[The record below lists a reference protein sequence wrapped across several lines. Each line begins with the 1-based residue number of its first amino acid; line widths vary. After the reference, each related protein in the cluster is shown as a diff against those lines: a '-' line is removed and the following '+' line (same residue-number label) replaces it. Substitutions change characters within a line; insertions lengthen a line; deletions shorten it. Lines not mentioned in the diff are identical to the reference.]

1 MSVNP
6 MEKRGDHVKKAG
18 IVLIVA
24 GFILGINGMGLAQ
37 STATQ
42 TVSFQINAIDTIS
55 VSGNPPTLLIT
66 AIPSSV
72 ADSSTTY
79 SFSTNGANRM
89 ITGQIT
95 TGGAMPANT
104 SLQITLQA
112 PAGGGSSAGIQ
123 TLSNASAVNLV
134 TGITQLAESGRSIT
148 YTFNAVSGAPVIN
161 PAQTRVVTL
170 TITP

>member
-1 MSVNP
+1 V
-6 MEKRGDHVKKAG
+6 RKAV
-18 IVLIVA
+18 IFLIAV
-24 GFILGINGMGLAQ
+24 GFILGINGIAIGQ

-66 AIPSSV
+66 AIPSSAV
-72 ADSSTTY
+72 DSSTTY
-79 SFSTNGANRM
+79 SFSTNGANRR

-104 SLQITLQA
+104 LLRITLQA

-123 TLSNASAVNLV
+123 TLSDASAVNLV
-134 TGITQLAESGRSIT
+134 TGITQLAESGRTIT
-148 YTFNAVSGAPVIN
+148 YTFVANSGAPIIN